1 MENTKRYFALAAAF
15 FLAVSFLIAIFWTHG
30 LGLLLLTVLALG
42 ACVASF
48 FYPRAAFAVIIIM
61 RTAADFLTGQEIFSI
76 GGLGVNFT
84 SLMGVIVIIFAVST
98 FIKHKG
104 WREKIPLFGSWTLFL
119 FLAAVLSFFS
129 ISFGAS
135 LVEFLRWLS
144 FFALFLLGFYLF
156 RGGQALT
163 RLIRILI
170 ASSIIPTAV
179 ALWQALNHQ
188 GVFDGERWRLN
199 GTFVHPN
206 MLAFYLV
213 FVITLACFIFLS
225 LKKQWVEK
233 YLYLFL
239 AVPFLLVLVL
249 TYTRGAWLC
258 LFMIIFLIGLVRFR
272 TLLLAGA
279 GVIIIFYLAFSP
291 FQERINSLMSFSA
304 TDSTVW
310 RVDLWRDAIGY
321 AQGSP
326 AIGYGPGTAPIVIGN
341 YRPVALGSSEP
352 HNDYIK
358 ILLETG
364 IIGLAAYLALIIN
377 LLARLFKGFKNEAWP
392 RRQNLFLFILVF
404 AASLYLFS
412 AGDNILKD
420 SSLQWSFWALNGAMM
435 FAYLE
440 SKRDK
445 ADMTVE

>member
-1 MENTKRYFALAAAF
+1 MEKTKRSFALASVIFLAAAF
-15 FLAVSFLIAIFWTHG
+15 LIALSWTQS

-42 ACVASF
+42 AFTASF
-48 FYPRAAFAVIIIM
+48 FFPRAAFAVIIIL
-61 RTAADFLTGQEIFSI
+61 RTAADFLTDQDIFSVA
-76 GGLGVNFT
+76 GLGVNFT
-84 SLMGVIVIIFAVST
+84 SLMGVIVIIFAFSI

-104 WREKIPLFGSWTLFL
+104 WQAKTPLIGSWLLFL
-119 FLAAVLSFFS
+119 VLAAALSFNS
-129 ISFGAS
+129 ISLSAS

-144 FFALFLLGFYLF
+144 FFALFILGFYLF
-156 RGGQALT
+156 RGGKTLT

-170 ASSIIPTAV
+170 ASSIIPTVV
-179 ALWQALNHQ
+179 AIWQALNKQ
-188 GVFDGERWRLN
+188 GMFDGERWRLN

-225 LKKQWVEK
+225 LKKQAVEK

-239 AVPFLLVLVL
+239 LLPFLIVLIL

-258 LFMIIFLIGLVRFR
+258 LLVIFFAIGLSRFR
-272 TLLLAGA
+272 AFLLAGL
-279 GVIIIFYLAFSP
+279 GIIIVFYFAFAP
-291 FQERINSLMSFSA
+291 FQERVNSLMSFSA

-310 RVDLWRDAIGY
+310 RLDLWRDALGY

-326 AIGYGPGTAPIVIGN
+326 LFGFGPGTAPLVIGN
-341 YRPVALGSSEP
+341 NRSAALGSSEP

-364 IIGLAAYLALIIN
+364 AIGLAAYLALILN
-377 LLARLFKGFKNEAWP
+377 LLIHLARGFINEQWP
-392 RRQNLFLFILVF
+392 RRKLLFLFILIF
-404 AASLYLFS
+404 AAALYVFS

-440 SKRDK
+440 SRRDK
-445 ADMTVE
+445 SDLKA